1 MSEPAFLTD
10 ACLADLRQAHKQM
23 LLSVARLRNIFSI
36 YNFDICTLFT
46 VEIYVCNWSPFQLA
60 LVNVKWCLIT
70 WTCLQNTNMNNRLWS
85 KFSQLGAHLARLPLS
100 MARHWQNWQH
110 ALRQRQDTGNKGSTN
125 TGNNGKSQC
134 PKWGRWGS
142 KRDGDRS
149 DALDPRKVKCD
160 QCKVSL
166 HQVPHMLPLAR

>member
-1 MSEPAFLTD
+1 
-10 ACLADLRQAHKQM
+10 
-23 LLSVARLRNIFSI
+23 
-36 YNFDICTLFT
+36 
-46 VEIYVCNWSPFQLA
+46 
-60 LVNVKWCLIT
+60 
-70 WTCLQNTNMNNRLWS
+70 MNNRLCS

-100 MARHWQNWQH
+100 MARQWQNWQH
-110 ALRQRQDTGNKGSTN
+110 ALTQRQDTGNKGSTNTGNNGSTN

-166 HQVPHMLPLAR
+166 HQLICCHLQDKYIITFGNVTLNIPYLSTKVLSTLSHFTPVEDNDAFANHQARWH